1 MATTRRPPVIPE
13 IAKAYQNDPRTM
25 LARQSMAAGTS
36 GAPVAEGK
44 YAYMDGLARVLTG
57 LSGAYGDRKSM
68 ERYAG
73 DEAELLAAR
82 KKRGVEGLTGAP
94 AIPLPQPA
102 PATTQAP
109 PQAAAVAE
117 ALGAPPP
124 QAPQTPA
131 MPIEG
136 GGQVQPP
143 FGLIRAASGA
153 PSLRD
158 GVRRL
163 TGDGARVTSGYRT
176 PKRNAEV
183 GGVSN
188 SYHTR
193 GSAEDP
199 QAYDLVPRAGETMA
213 QLEAR
218 TRRELPGHDV
228 INEGDHVHVEPS
240 SGARSASPVLAGG
253 PGADTLEPVPEAPKP
268 MARPN
273 APEAVGPTRSKML
286 DAAYRIMQDANPYES
301 ASGQE
306 MYVSGLADQSKMDEA
321 ATERLQRIR
330 DMGYQSDLGM
340 YSDAQSQDRGNAYQ
354 ERRDVLGRNHQ
365 SGEAAKDRTFRA
377 GESALDREQRE
388 WETRFGA
395 DTQKALQSSSQA
407 FQAGESALD
416 RGLTR
421 EIKGADTK
429 DQARQRAQTYFT
441 TKDGQKFLQS
451 NQDAVNQASR
461 TIEVLDAFDKRLAET
476 KRTGGGVLGNAP
488 GLVKWSNT
496 DLQILDG
503 LTNELALGR
512 ATEMKGSLSDKDVKF
527 LTAMMPS
534 IRNNRTANRVQIA
547 RMKGIMQRVQDY
559 SIARTRAVE
568 NGEGSQF
575 MADWSAYTN
584 SVPAGGADF
593 ETWRN
598 GQPTFD
604 KDGNPVR
611 K

>member
-1 MATTRRPPVIPE
+1 MARKPPIIPE

-25 LARQSMAAGTS
+25 LARQLMATGTS

-44 YAYMDGLARVLTG
+44 YAYADGLARVLTG

-73 DEAELLAAR
+73 DEAELLATR

-102 PATTQAP
+102 PATAQVP
-109 PQAAAVAE
+109 PQAAAVAS

-124 QAPQTPA
+124 EAPQ
-131 MPIEG
+131 MPPEG
-136 GGQVQPP
+136 VGQGQPP
-143 FGLIRAASGA
+143 FGLIRAASGGV
-153 PSLRD
+153 PSLRE
-158 GVRRL
+158 GVQRL
-163 TGDGARVTSGYRT
+163 TSDGARVTSGYRT

-199 QAYDLVPRAGETMA
+199 QAYDLVPRAGETMD
-213 QLEAR
+213 QLAAR
-218 TRRELPGHDV
+218 TRRELPGYDV

-240 SGARSASPVLAGG
+240 NGAPRTASPVLAGG
-253 PGADTLEPVPEAPKP
+253 PGADTLEPVPDAPAP

-273 APEAVGPTRSKML
+273 APEAVGPTRSKLL

-306 MYVSGLADQSKMDEA
+306 MYVSGLSDQSKMDEA
-321 ATERLQRIR
+321 AADRLQRLR
-330 DMGYQSDLGM
+330 EMGYQSDLGM
-340 YSDAQSQDRGNAYQ
+340 YSDAQSQDRGNAYA
-354 ERRDVLGRNHQ
+354 ERREAQGRNFQ
-365 SGEAAKDRTFRA
+365 AGEAVKDRTFRA

-395 DTQKALQSSSQA
+395 STQQALQSSSQK

-416 RGLTR
+416 RDLTR
-421 EIKGADTK
+421 EIKGADAK
-429 DQARQRAQTYFT
+429 GQAQQRAQQYFT

-461 TIEVLDAFDKRLAET
+461 TIEVLDAFDKKLAET
-476 KRTGGGVLGNAP
+476 KRTGGAVLGNAP
-488 GLVKWSNT
+488 GLVKWSNS

-512 ATEMKGSLSDKDVKF
+512 ATDMKGSLSDKDVKF

-534 IRNNRTANRVQIA
+534 IRNSRTANRVQIA

-584 SVPAGGADF
+584 NVPAGGPDF

-604 KDGNPVR
+604 RDGNPVR